1 MKNNIK
7 SQITGRLIIDPY
19 ENEIPEKCK
28 ERIEYS
34 DSNASWRL
42 WHGVTEEFE
51 ETFFFAEIKIKN
63 THLIP
68 MIFDRNPKYTSNEN
82 WYFLRDQEDTYDI
95 YEKNRFFLGGIVE
108 ATQLGIPF
116 KEEFQELFC
125 FHRQTAYEEFLNS
138 THRMLMA
145 FNSKLKEEIRTG

>member
-1 MKNNIK
+1 MNEPIRN
-7 SQITGRLIIDPY
+7 GRLFIDPY
-19 ENEIPEKCK
+19 ENGIPDICK

-51 ETFFFAEIKIKN
+51 DTFFFAELKIRN

-68 MIFDRNPKYTSNEN
+68 KIFDRNPKYTSNEN
-82 WYFLRDQEDTYDI
+82 WFLLKDQEDTYDI
-95 YEKNRFFLGGIVE
+95 YEKNRFFIGGIIE

-116 KEEFQELFC
+116 IEEFQGFC
-125 FHRQTAYEEFLNS
+125 FHRQAPFEEFLNT
-138 THRMLMA
+138 THKLLMA
-145 FNSKLKEEIRTG
+145 FNNKLKQRT